1 MKITR
6 VEATNLGKHIRTVID
21 VPDTAK
27 VLLIAGNNG
36 SGKSLLLQGIRMA
49 FTGLPDRGLKHKSD
63 IPELLR
69 TGEKDGSVKV
79 TTTDGDWSIDLKR
92 VIWKPVDGVTPDLVL
107 GGLNYFDLD
116 DNERKKAL
124 FRLTGISLK
133 PSDIMAELTKMG
145 HSEDLCK
152 RVIESI
158 RLGFEA
164 AAVKADTIASE
175 YRGAWQS
182 ITGERHGTAKGA
194 TWSAVKPSVP
204 SCDPKALNRTIA
216 TLQEDI
222 KAATAKHSAMSA
234 ERVAHEKLNAAGEMP
249 DVDALTKK
257 QIAAEKALSE
267 CRVVL
272 AGAQSAIAQASKSG
286 WDAECPSCGTLLHST
301 GPNDLSIASASPVD
315 ISEHTGVVA
324 RMQSEISDLQE
335 ELAFIKKALD
345 HAAAIQ
351 SIRATVCNPPTQ
363 ADVDESGKKLASMR
377 SDLDKAQSGLAEYTR
392 ATTSLAACEG
402 LTQKAYEA
410 HEAIAAAVS
419 LAESI
424 RALPSKF
431 LGEAISQVNS
441 HLLPIAAAAGATIT
455 LNPSLSMAYDGIDYH
470 LCSKSEQWI
479 LSMGMACALA
489 KLSNAGMVMM
499 DEFDILAPARRGK
512 FLKYLADQPFQTI
525 IAATLKERPTL
536 AEPFH
541 VHWIGEQ

>member
-6 VEATNLGKHIRTVID
+6 IEATNLGKHIRTAID
-21 VPDTAK
+21 VPDEAK
-27 VLLIAGNNG
+27 VLLIAGSNG
-36 SGKSLLLQGIRMA
+36 AGKSLLLQGIRMA
-49 FTGLPDRGLKHKSD
+49 FTGLPERGLKHKSD

-79 TTTDGDWSIDLKR
+79 MTTDGDWSIDLKR
-92 VIWKPVDGVTPDLVL
+92 VIWKPAEGVTPDLVL

-124 FRLTGISLK
+124 FKLTGISLK
-133 PSDIMAELTKMG
+133 PSDIMGELTKMG
-145 HSEDLCK
+145 HSEALCK

-158 RLGFEA
+158 RLGFES

-175 YRGAWQS
+175 NRGAWQA

-194 TWSAVKPSVP
+194 IWSAVKPSVP
-204 SCDPKALNRTIA
+204 SCHQRALSRTID
-216 TLQEDI
+216 TLQDDI
-222 KAATAKHSAMSA
+222 KAAAARHSAMSA

-249 DVDALTKK
+249 DVEALTEK
-257 QIAAEKALSE
+257 QAAAEKALSE
-267 CRVVL
+267 CKVVI
-272 AGAQSAIAQASKSG
+272 AGAQAAIAQASKSG
-286 WDAECPSCGTLLHST
+286 WDAECPNCGTLLHSS
-301 GPNDLSIASASPVD
+301 GPNSLAIADKHTDNDVGV
-315 ISEHTGVVA
+315 HTGVVA
-324 RMQSEISDLQE
+324 KMQSEISDIQE
-335 ELAFIKKALD
+335 ELAFIKKKLD

-351 SIRATVCNPPTQ
+351 SIRATVSNPPTQ
-363 ADVDESGKKLASMR
+363 ADVDESGKKLGNMQAELS
-377 SDLDKAQSGLAEYTR
+377 KAQSYLAEYKR
-392 ATTSLAACEG
+392 AIAALVACDG
-402 LTQKAYEA
+402 LTRRAYEI
-410 HEAIAAAVS
+410 HEAIAAAVA

-431 LGEAISQVNS
+431 LGDAISQVNS
-441 HLLPIAAAAGATIT
+441 HLLPIAAAAGATIA
-455 LNPSLSMAYDGIDYH
+455 LNPNLSMTYDGIDHH

-479 LSMGMACALA
+479 LSMGIACALA

-499 DEFDILAPARRGK
+499 DEFDVLAPARRGK

-541 VHWIGEQ
+541 VYWIGE